1 MQNQYLDYLINPIF
15 QGVNRLSALSFEN
28 NTDKKSDKRFLLPT
42 VEIKKIIMLWFMGQI
57 FLINLL
63 KIILQTLENILKI
76 AICQGDEYTT
86 GCLLDYSYF
95 KKGSGLI
102 AIDLSKQQVLNAD
115 PKDTTWMVLILE
127 NVKEKIFD
135 FSQGTLRVLETL
147 QEICFGWT

>member
-1 MQNQYLDYLINPIF
+1 
-15 QGVNRLSALSFEN
+15 
-28 NTDKKSDKRFLLPT
+28 
-42 VEIKKIIMLWFMGQI
+42 MGQI
-57 FLINLL
+57 FLIDLL
-63 KIILQTLENILKI
+63 KIILKTLENIFKI

-127 NVKEKIFD
+127 KVKEKIFD

-147 QEICFGWT
+147 QEICFG

>member
-28 NTDKKSDKRFLLPT
+28 NTDKKSDKRCLLPT
-42 VEIKKIIMLWFMGQI
+42 VEIKKVIMLWFMGQI

-102 AIDLSKQQVLNAD
+102 EIDLSKQQVLNAY

-127 NVKEKIFD
+127 KVKEKIFD
-135 FSQGTLRVLETL
+135 FSQGTLRTL